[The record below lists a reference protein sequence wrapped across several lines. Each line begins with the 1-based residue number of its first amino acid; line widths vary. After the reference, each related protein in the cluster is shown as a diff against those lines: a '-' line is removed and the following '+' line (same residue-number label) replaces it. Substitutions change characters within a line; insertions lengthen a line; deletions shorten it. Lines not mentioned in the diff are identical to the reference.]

1 VGLLKEEL
9 VSRIMAVGSRLYP
22 DTAAVHGLFLLTGQT
37 HFDPMVR
44 RKAFK
49 ILAMLL
55 PDLP

>member
-1 VGLLKEEL
+1 LLKEEL